1 LNRADDG
8 AGGANTGYPLTV
20 TMRTIARCFLLFGL
34 VAAVPRVAA
43 AQATLAGEVKD
54 TTGAVLP
61 GVTVEAA
68 SPALVEK
75 VRAAVTDG
83 SGRYRI
89 ESLPPGSYTV
99 TFSLTGFA
107 PVTREDLMVS
117 GSGVIT
123 VDVELTVGGLAE
135 TITVTPRRRD
145 ESSLDVPGAINA
157 FTAADIKTAGID
169 RPQDFVALTPNMSL
183 VQTQNQGTSFV
194 TVRGISQARNS
205 EPSVAVLIDGVQM
218 ANPSQ
223 FNQELFDIDTIQV
236 LKGPQGALYG
246 RNAIGGA
253 IIINTR
259 RPGDVFQGNVT
270 VGADSGPGL
279 NVRGSMSGPI
289 SDTFKYMA
297 TASYLDTQGYIR
309 NAFLNENADPF
320 QDVSGRLRFVWEP
333 SNELSADVRV
343 YASAVRTQALYF
355 NITESV
361 NDTSLPVRVNNA
373 GVNERNMFGTSL
385 KLDYATPL
393 GTLTS
398 ITAYDRFN
406 ELLTGDQFDFLPIP
420 ESVLFQ
426 FFGSDQAQHQFLEVN
441 ALSEALQ
448 FASPATKRVRW
459 IAGAYL
465 ISTDRFISTGN
476 VFDLGTGEVPEVKR
490 DPLPLF
496 NPQFT
501 FLADTQDNFA
511 WAVFGNVD
519 VDLTDKLELS
529 MSLRYDRDDRTN
541 ITETP
546 AEFIPAPLVGIA
558 FPGQVRTHTWDD
570 VQPKVTLRHKPTR
583 DSTLYVGYSRGFRSG
598 GFNQTG
604 VGAAGIPGVN
614 DLFDAETADTY
625 EGGAK
630 AEFLDRR
637 VGANVSVF
645 HTQAKGSY
653 FFVFDPNTSTQNLG
667 NLDRVNYTGA
677 EFEVRGRILD
687 GFDGYV
693 GVGFTDSEIKESRR
707 AASDVGNE
715 APLVSRYTTNVGLQY
730 RHSLFSELSAFV
742 RSDIEVIGPTWFYP
756 DNFTE
761 RDAVTLLNLRV
772 GVDGTSWSATV
783 WAKNLTDTTYNAEWS
798 PGPMFFPNPGYT
810 NNFVFKAMPRRW
822 GVDLNYRF

>member
-1 LNRADDG
+1 
-8 AGGANTGYPLTV
+8 
-20 TMRTIARCFLLFGL
+20 MRTLARCFLSFGL
-34 VAAVPRVAA
+34 IAVVPGIAA

-68 SPALVEK
+68 SPALIEK
-75 VRAAVTDG
+75 VRTAVTDG

-99 TFSLTGFA
+99 SFSLTGFV
-107 PVTREDLMVS
+107 PLNREDLIVS

-123 VDVELTVGGLAE
+123 VDVALTVGGVAE
-135 TITVTPRRRD
+135 AITVTARRRD
-145 ESSLDVPGAINA
+145 ELSLDVPVAVNT
-157 FTAADIKTAGID
+157 FTADVIEAAGID
-169 RPQDFVALTPNMSL
+169 RPQDFIALTPNMSV

-218 ANPSQ
+218 ANPSM
-223 FNQELFDIDTIQV
+223 FNQELFDVDTIQV

-253 IIINTR
+253 IIINTKQ
-259 RPGDVFQGNVT
+259 PSDVLEGNVT
-270 VGADSGPGL
+270 LGTDSGPGIR
-279 NVRGSMSGPI
+279 VRGGVSGPI
-289 SDTFKYMA
+289 SDTLKYRA
-297 TASYLDTQGYIR
+297 TGSFFDTKGYIR
-309 NAFLNENADPF
+309 NVFLNEDADPF
-320 QDVSGRLRFVWEP
+320 RDVSGRLRLLWEP

-343 YASAVRTQALYF
+343 YASGVRTQALYF

-361 NDTSLPVRVNNA
+361 NDTSLPVRVNNT

-385 KLDYATPL
+385 KLDYVTRL

-398 ITAYDRFN
+398 ITAYDWFN

-420 ESVLFQ
+420 ESVLFN
-426 FFGSDQAQHQFLEVN
+426 FFGADQAQHQFLSVN
-441 ALSEALQ
+441 AVSEALH

-459 IAGAYL
+459 ILGGYAIA
-465 ISTDRFISTGN
+465 TDRFISTGN
-476 VFDLGTGEVPEVKR
+476 VFDLGTGVVPEVR
-490 DPLPLF
+490 REPLPLF

-501 FLADTQDNFA
+501 YLADAQDNFA

-529 MSLRYDRDDRTN
+529 TALRYDRDSRKN
-541 ITETP
+541 ITRTP
-546 AEFIPAPLVGIA
+546 AEFIPAPLAGIA

-570 VQPKVTLRHKPTR
+570 LQPRVTLRHKPTPE
-583 DSTLYVGYSRGFRSG
+583 STLYIGYSRGFRSG

-604 VGAAGIPGVN
+604 VGAAGIAGVS
-614 DLFDAETADTY
+614 DLFDAETADTV

-637 VGANVSVF
+637 VGANLSVY
-645 HTQAKGSY
+645 HTQAKGTY

-667 NLDRVNYTGA
+667 NLDRVDYTGA

-693 GVGFTDSEIKESRR
+693 GIGFTDSDIKESRR

-715 APLVSRYTTNVGLQY
+715 APLVSRYTANVGLQY
-730 RHSLFSELSAFV
+730 RHSLGSALSAFV
-742 RSDIEVIGPTWFYP
+742 RSDVEVIGPTWFYP

-761 RDAVTLLNLRV
+761 RDPVTLLNVRL
-772 GVDGTSWSATV
+772 GVDHRSWSATV
-783 WAKNLTDTTYNAEWS
+783 WAKNLTDKNYNAEWS

>member
-1 LNRADDG
+1 
-8 AGGANTGYPLTV
+8 
-20 TMRTIARCFLLFGL
+20 MRTIVRCFLLFGL
-34 VAAVPRVAA
+34 VAVIPRVAA

-54 TTGAVLP
+54 TTGALLP

-68 SPALVEK
+68 SPALIEK
-75 VRAAVTDG
+75 VRTAVTDG

-89 ESLPPGSYTV
+89 ESLPPGSYAV

-107 PVTREDLMVS
+107 PVQREDLIVS
-117 GSGVIT
+117 GSGVVT
-123 VDVELTVGGLAE
+123 VDVELTVGGMAE

-145 ESSLDVPGAINA
+145 ESSLDVPVAINA
-157 FTAADIKTAGID
+157 FTADDIKTAGID

-194 TVRGISQARNS
+194 VVRGISQARNS

-218 ANPSQ
+218 ANPSL

-253 IIINTR
+253 IIINTK
-259 RPGDVFQGNVT
+259 RPSDVFEGNVT
-270 VGADSGPGL
+270 LGSDSGPGVK
-279 NVRGSMSGPI
+279 VRGGMSGPI
-289 SDTFKYMA
+289 SNTLKYIASGSFFDTK
-297 TASYLDTQGYIR
+297 GYIR
-309 NAFLNENADPF
+309 NVVLDENADPF
-320 QDVSGRLRFVWEP
+320 RDLSGRVRLVWEP
-333 SNELSADVRV
+333 SQELSADVRV
-343 YASAVRTQALYF
+343 YGSRVRTQALYF

-373 GVNERNMFGTSL
+373 GVNERDMFGTSL
-385 KLDYATPL
+385 KLDYVTPL

-398 ITAYDRFN
+398 VTAYDRFN
-406 ELLTGDQFDFLPIP
+406 ELLTGDQFNFLPIQ
-420 ESVLFQ
+420 ESVLFR
-426 FFGSDQAQHQFLEVN
+426 FFGADQAQHQFLNVN
-441 ALSEALQ
+441 AVSEALH
-448 FASPATKRVRW
+448 FASPATTRVRW
-459 IAGAYL
+459 IAGAYA
-465 ISTDRFISTGN
+465 IATDRFISTGN
-476 VFDLGTGEVPEVKR
+476 VFDLGNGVVPEVR
-490 DPLPLF
+490 RQPLPLF

-501 FLADTQDNFA
+501 YLADAQDNFA

-519 VDLTDKLELS
+519 VDLTEKLELS
-529 MSLRYDRDDRTN
+529 TALRYDRDNRKN
-541 ITETP
+541 ITRTP

-570 VQPKVTLRHKPTR
+570 LQPKVTLRHKPTP
-583 DSTLYVGYSRGFRSG
+583 DSTLYAGYSRGFRSG

-604 VGAAGIPGVN
+604 VGAAGIAGVN

-630 AEFLDRR
+630 VEFLDRR
-637 VGANVSVF
+637 VGANVSVY
-645 HTQAKGSY
+645 HTQANGSY

-667 NLDRVNYTGA
+667 NLDRVDYTGA

-693 GVGFTDSEIKESRR
+693 GLGFTDSDIKESRR
-707 AASDVGNE
+707 AATDVGKQ
-715 APLVSRYTTNVGLQY
+715 APLVSKYTANVGLQY
-730 RHSLFSELSAFV
+730 RQPLRSELSAFV
-742 RSDIEVIGPTWFYP
+742 RSDVEVIGPTWFYP
-756 DNFTE
+756 DNFTV
-761 RDAVTLLNLRV
+761 RDPVTLLNVRL
-772 GVDGTSWSATV
+772 GIDGTSWSAAV
-783 WAKNLTDTTYNAEWS
+783 WAKNLTDKQYNAEWS

-822 GVDLNYRF
+822 GADLNYRF

>member
-1 LNRADDG
+1 
-8 AGGANTGYPLTV
+8 
-20 TMRTIARCFLLFGL
+20 
-34 VAAVPRVAA
+34 
-43 AQATLAGEVKD
+43 
-54 TTGAVLP
+54 
-61 GVTVEAA
+61 
-68 SPALVEK
+68 
-75 VRAAVTDG
+75 
-83 SGRYRI
+83 
-89 ESLPPGSYTV
+89 
-99 TFSLTGFA
+99 LTGFA
-107 PVTREDLMVS
+107 PVQRQDLVVS
-117 GSGVIT
+117 GSAVTT
-123 VDVELTVGGLAE
+123 VDVELTVGGMAE

-145 ESSLDVPGAINA
+145 EASLDVPGAINA
-157 FTAADIKTAGID
+157 FTQADIKTAGID

-253 IIINTR
+253 IIINTKN
-259 RPGDVFQGNVT
+259 PGDVFHGNVT
-270 VGADSGPGL
+270 LGSDSGPGIT
-279 NVRGSMSGPI
+279 VRGGMGGPI
-289 SDTFKYMA
+289 SDKLKYI
-297 TASYLDTQGYIR
+297 ASASFLDTKGYIR
-309 NAFLNENADPF
+309 NVFLNEDADPF
-320 QDVSGRLRFVWEP
+320 RDVSGRLRLLWEP

-343 YASAVRTQALYF
+343 YASGVRTQALYF

-361 NDTSLPVRVNNA
+361 NDTSLPVRVNNE
-373 GVNERNMFGTSL
+373 GVNERNLFGTSL
-385 KLDYATPL
+385 KLDYVKPQ

-398 ITAYDRFN
+398 ITAYDRLN
-406 ELLTGDQFDFLPIP
+406 EILTGDQFDFLPIP
-420 ESVLFQ
+420 ESVLFK

-441 ALSEALQ
+441 AVSEALQ
-448 FASPATKRVRW
+448 FASPATKRVRY
-459 IAGAYL
+459 IVGAYL

-476 VFDLGTGEVPEVKR
+476 VFDLGTGEVPEVRR

-501 FLADTQDNFA
+501 FLADSQDNFA

-519 VDLTDKLELS
+519 VNLTDKLELS
-529 MSLRYDRDDRTN
+529 TALRYDRDHRKNT
-541 ITETP
+541 TETP
-546 AEFIPAPLVGIA
+546 AEFIPAPLVGTA

-570 VQPKVTLRHKPTR
+570 LQPKVTLRHKPTP
-583 DSTLYVGYSRGFRSG
+583 DSTLYIGYSRGFRSG

-604 VGAAGIPGVN
+604 VGAAGIAGVN
-614 DLFDAETADTY
+614 DLFDAETANTY

-637 VGANVSVF
+637 VGANVSVY

-677 EFEVRGRILD
+677 EFEVRGRILE

-693 GVGFTDSEIKESRR
+693 GVGFTDSDIKESRR
-707 AASDVGNE
+707 AASDVGKE

-730 RHSLFSELSAFV
+730 RHSLRSELSAFV

-761 RDAVTLLNLRV
+761 RDPVTVWNLRL
-772 GVDGTSWSATV
+772 GVDSRSWSATV

-810 NNFVFKAMPRRW
+810 NNFVFKALPRRW

>member
-1 LNRADDG
+1 
-8 AGGANTGYPLTV
+8 
-20 TMRTIARCFLLFGL
+20 MRTLARCFLLFGL
-34 VAAVPRVAA
+34 IAVVPRVAA

-68 SPALVEK
+68 SPALSGK
-75 VRAAVTDG
+75 VRTAVTDG

-89 ESLPPGSYTV
+89 ESVPAGSYTV

-107 PVTREDLMVS
+107 PLKREDLTVS
-117 GSGVIT
+117 GSGVT
-123 VDVELTVGGLAE
+123 TADVVLTVGGVAE
-135 TITVTPRRRD
+135 ITVTPRRRD
-145 ESSLDVPGAINA
+145 ESSLDVPVAINA
-157 FTAADIKTAGID
+157 FTAADIKSAGID

-253 IIINTR
+253 ILINTKK
-259 RPGDVFQGNVT
+259 PTDVFHGNVT
-270 VGADSGPGL
+270 LGVDSGPGT
-279 NVRGSMSGPI
+279 NVRGGMSGPI
-289 SDTFKYMA
+289 SGTLKYIASGSFFDTK
-297 TASYLDTQGYIR
+297 GYIR
-309 NAFLNENADPF
+309 NVNLNENADPF
-320 QDVSGRLRFVWEP
+320 RDVSGRLRLVWEP
-333 SNELSADVRV
+333 SNELTADVRV
-343 YASAVRTQALYF
+343 YASGVRTQALYF

-361 NDTSLPVRVNNA
+361 NDTSLPVRVNNP

-385 KLDYATPL
+385 KLDYVKPL

-406 ELLTGDQFDFLPIP
+406 ELLTGDQFDFLPIQQ
-420 ESVLFQ
+420 SVLFK
-426 FFGSDQAQHQFLEVN
+426 FFGADQAQHQFLDVN
-441 ALSEALQ
+441 AVSEALQ
-448 FASPATKRVRW
+448 FVSPAAKRVRW
-459 IAGAYL
+459 IGGAYL
-465 ISTDRFISTGN
+465 IATNRFISTGN
-476 VFDLGTGEVPEVKR
+476 VFDLGTGVVPEVRR

-501 FLADTQDNFA
+501 FLADQQDNFA

-529 MSLRYDRDDRTN
+529 TSLRYDRDHRKNT
-541 ITETP
+541 TETP
-546 AEFIPAPLVGIA
+546 AAFIPAPLVGVA
-558 FPGQVRTHTWDD
+558 FPGQVREHTWDD
-570 VQPKVTLRHKPTR
+570 LQPKVTLRHKPTR
-583 DSTLYVGYSRGFRSG
+583 NSTLYVGYSRGFRSG

-604 VGAAGIPGVN
+604 VGAAGIAGVN

-630 AEFLDRR
+630 AEFLAGR
-637 VGANVSVF
+637 VGANVSVY
-645 HTQAKGSY
+645 HTRAKGSY

-667 NLDRVNYTGA
+667 NLDRVDYTGA

-693 GVGFTDSEIKESRR
+693 GLGYTNSDIKESRR

-715 APLVSRYTTNVGLQY
+715 APLVSRYTANVGLQY
-730 RHSLFSELSAFV
+730 RHSLSSELSAFV
-742 RSDIEVIGPTWFYP
+742 RSDVEVIGPTWFYP

-761 RDAVTLLNLRV
+761 RDPVGLLNVRL
-772 GVDGTSWSATV
+772 GMDGKAWSATV
-783 WAKNLTDTTYNAEWS
+783 WAKNLTDKNYNAEWS

-810 NNFVFKAMPRRW
+810 NNFVFKALPRRW

>member
-1 LNRADDG
+1 
-8 AGGANTGYPLTV
+8 
-20 TMRTIARCFLLFGL
+20 M
-34 VAAVPRVAA
+34 
-43 AQATLAGEVKD
+43 
-54 TTGAVLP
+54 
-61 GVTVEAA
+61 
-68 SPALVEK
+68 
-75 VRAAVTDG
+75 
-83 SGRYRI
+83 
-89 ESLPPGSYTV
+89 
-99 TFSLTGFA
+99 
-107 PVTREDLMVS
+107 
-117 GSGVIT
+117 
-123 VDVELTVGGLAE
+123 AE

-157 FTAADIKTAGID
+157 FTPADIKTAGIE

-253 IIINTR
+253 IIINTKK
-259 RPGDVFQGNVT
+259 PSDVFQGNVT
-270 VGADSGPGL
+270 LGGDSGPGIT
-279 NVRGSMSGPI
+279 VRAGMGGPI
-289 SDTFKYMA
+289 KGTLKYIA
-297 TASYLDTQGYIR
+297 SGSYLDTKGYIR
-309 NAFLNENADPF
+309 NVFLNENADPF
-320 QDVSGRLRFVWEP
+320 RDVSGRLRLVWEP
-333 SNELSADVRV
+333 SKALSADVRV
-343 YASAVRTQALYF
+343 YASGVRTQALYF

-361 NDTSLPVRVNNA
+361 NDTSLPVRVNNR

-385 KLDYATPL
+385 KLDYVKPS

-406 ELLTGDQFDFLPIP
+406 EILTGDQFNFLPIP
-420 ESVLFQ
+420 ESVLFK
-426 FFGSDQAQHQFLEVN
+426 FFGADQAQHQFLEVN
-441 ALSEALQ
+441 AVSEAVQ
-448 FASPATKRVRW
+448 FASLATRRVRW
-459 IAGAYL
+459 IVGGYL
-465 ISTDRFISTGN
+465 IATDRFISTGN
-476 VFDLGTGEVPEVKR
+476 VFDQGTGEVPEVRKE
-490 DPLPLF
+490 PLPLY

-501 FLADTQDNFA
+501 YLADSQDNFA
-511 WAVFGNVD
+511 WAGFGNID
-519 VDLTDKLELS
+519 VNLTDKLELS
-529 MSLRYDRDDRTN
+529 TSLRYDRDHRQNT
-541 ITETP
+541 TETP
-546 AEFIPAPLVGIA
+546 AEFIPAPLAGVA

-570 VQPKVTLRHKPTR
+570 WQPKVTLRHKPTR
-583 DSTLYVGYSRGFRSG
+583 DSTLYIGYSRGFRSG

-604 VGAAGIPGVN
+604 VGAAGIAGVN
-614 DLFDAETADTY
+614 DLFDAETANTY

-637 VGANVSVF
+637 VGGNVSIYY
-645 HTQAKGSY
+645 TQARGSY

-667 NLDRVNYTGA
+667 NLDRVNYAGA
-677 EFEVRGRILD
+677 ELEVRGRIVE

-693 GVGFTDSEIKESRR
+693 GLGYTDSEIKESRR
-707 AASDVGNE
+707 AASDVGKE
-715 APLVSRYTTNVGLQY
+715 APLVSRYTANVGLQY
-730 RHSLFSELSAFV
+730 RHSLRTELSAFV

-761 RDAVTLLNLRV
+761 RDPVTLLNVRF
-772 GVDGTSWSATV
+772 GVDSKSWSATV
-783 WAKNLTDTTYNAEWS
+783 WAKNLTDNKYNAEWS

>member
-1 LNRADDG
+1 
-8 AGGANTGYPLTV
+8 
-20 TMRTIARCFLLFGL
+20 MRTLARCFLLVGL
-34 VAAVPRVAA
+34 VAVVPRVAA
-43 AQATLAGEVKD
+43 AQATLEGEVKD

-68 SPALVEK
+68 SPALIEK
-75 VRAAVTDG
+75 VRTAVTDG

-89 ESLPPGSYTV
+89 ESLPPGSYTL

-107 PVTREDLMVS
+107 PVQRQDLIVS
-117 GSGVIT
+117 GSGVTT
-123 VDVELTVGGLAE
+123 VDVELTVGGMAE

-145 ESSLDVPGAINA
+145 ESSLDVPVAINA
-157 FTAADIKTAGID
+157 FTADDIKTAGID

-223 FNQELFDIDTIQV
+223 FNQELFDVDTIQV
-236 LKGPQGALYG
+236 LKGPQGAVYG

-253 IIINTR
+253 IIINTK
-259 RPGDVFQGNVT
+259 RPSEVFESNVT
-270 VGADSGPGL
+270 VGADSGPGINL
-279 NVRGSMSGPI
+279 RGGLSGPI
-289 SDTFKYMA
+289 SDTLKYIA
-297 TASYLDTQGYIR
+297 SASYFDTDGYIR
-309 NAFLNENADPF
+309 NVHLNENADPF

-333 SNELSADVRV
+333 SKELSADVRV
-343 YASAVRTQALYF
+343 YASRVRTQALYF

-373 GVNERNMFGTSL
+373 GVNERNMVGTSL
-385 KLDYATPL
+385 KLDYVRPL

-420 ESVLFQ
+420 ESVLFK
-426 FFGSDQAQHQFLEVN
+426 FFGVDQAQHQFLEVN
-441 ALSEALQ
+441 AVSEALH
-448 FASPATKRVRW
+448 FASPATKRARW
-459 IAGAYL
+459 IVGAYL

-476 VFDLGTGEVPEVKR
+476 VFDLGTGEVPEVR
-490 DPLPLF
+490 REPLPLF
-496 NPQFT
+496 DPQFT
-501 FLADTQDNFA
+501 FLADAQDNLA
-511 WAVFGNVD
+511 WAVFGNID
-519 VDLTDKLELS
+519 VNLTDTLELS
-529 MSLRYDRDDRTN
+529 TALRYDRDDRKNT
-541 ITETP
+541 TETP

-570 VQPKVTLRHKPTR
+570 LQPKVTLRHKPTR
-583 DSTLYVGYSRGFRSG
+583 DSTLYIGYSRGFRSG

-604 VGAAGIPGVN
+604 VGAAGIAGVN

-625 EGGAK
+625 EGGVK
-630 AEFLDRR
+630 AEFLNRR
-637 VGANVSVF
+637 VGTNLSIF
-645 HTQAKGSY
+645 HTRAKGSY

-667 NLDRVNYTGA
+667 NLDRVDYTGA
-677 EFEVRGRILD
+677 EFEVRGRILE

-693 GVGFTDSEIKESRR
+693 GVGVTDSDIKESRR

-730 RHSLFSELSAFV
+730 RHSVGSALSAFV
-742 RSDIEVIGPTWFYP
+742 RSDVEVIGPTWFYP

-761 RDAVTLLNLRV
+761 RDPVTMLNVRL
-772 GVDGTSWSATV
+772 GIDGTSWSATV
-783 WAKNLTDTTYNAEWS
+783 WAKNLTDEKYNAEWS

-810 NNFVFKAMPRRW
+810 NNFVFKAVPRRW